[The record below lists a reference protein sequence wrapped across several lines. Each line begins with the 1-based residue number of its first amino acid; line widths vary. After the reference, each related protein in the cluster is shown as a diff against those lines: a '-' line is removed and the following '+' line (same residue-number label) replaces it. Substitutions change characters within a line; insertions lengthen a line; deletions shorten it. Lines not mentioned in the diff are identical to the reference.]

1 MKLPSENGKTAERA
15 YLVGTITSTVLDVA
29 GLLGTRK
36 DMLDRQLDIE
46 LDIQFWNLE
55 GMVRLEIGI

>member
-1 MKLPSENGKTAERA
+1 MKLLSENGKTAERA